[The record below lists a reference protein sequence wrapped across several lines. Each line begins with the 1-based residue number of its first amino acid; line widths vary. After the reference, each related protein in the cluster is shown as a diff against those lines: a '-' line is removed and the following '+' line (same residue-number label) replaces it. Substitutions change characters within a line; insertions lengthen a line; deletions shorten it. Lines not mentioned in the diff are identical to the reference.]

1 MDSIAIERAAYV
13 PITNRRRAVSI
24 AIVVALYALGLLMLW
39 TVREVTDP
47 EPTRDRPV
55 VVTLLPLDKPPEP
68 EAPRPPE
75 RPTERARTQAPQP
88 DTPQP
93 ATPQPATPPPPAA
106 SLRPLPAAAAP
117 PSPPAATGPITAG
130 EGDAVYDLDS
140 GGGGSPGSVSPRWV
154 HKVTN
159 DEFFPLVDPELMQAS
174 LEVDYRM
181 QCTIGLNTRVTC
193 RVLKETPFYPGLR
206 KSVLAAV
213 PLLRM
218 APGKRDGRP
227 IDGQRVEFLWRIT
240 VERGD
245 VRLR

>member
-1 MDSIAIERAAYV
+1 MDSMSIAHGGYV

-24 AIVVALYALGLLMLW
+24 AIVGALYALALLVLLTIW
-39 TVREVTDP
+39 EVTAP
-47 EPTRDRPV
+47 APTADLPV
-55 VVTLLPLDKPPEP
+55 VVTLLPLNKPPEP
-68 EAPRPPE
+68 EAPRPADN
-75 RPTERARTQAPQP
+75 RTERSRAQAPQP
-88 DTPQP
+88 AIAPP
-93 ATPQPATPPPPAA
+93 IATPPPAA
-106 SLRPLPAAAAP
+106 PLQPLPAAAA
-117 PSPPAATGPITAG
+117 PSPPAATGPIMAG

-140 GGGGSPGSVSPRWV
+140 GGGGSPGAVPPRWV

-181 QCTIGLNTRVTC
+181 QCTIALSTRVTC

-206 KSVLAAV
+206 RAVLAAV

-218 APGKRDGRP
+218 APGKRAGRP

-240 VERGD
+240 VEQGD

>member
-1 MDSIAIERAAYV
+1 MDSIAFERAAYV

-24 AIVVALYALGLLMLW
+24 AIVVALYALALLVLLTIW
-39 TVREVTDP
+39 EVTVP
-47 EPTRDRPV
+47 PPKAEQPV
-55 VVTLLPLDKPPEP
+55 VVTLLPLNKPPEP
-68 EAPRPPE
+68 EAPRAVD

-88 DTPQP
+88 AVAPP
-93 ATPQPATPPPPAA
+93 IATPPLAA
-106 SLRPLPAAAAP
+106 SLQPLPAAAP

-140 GGGGSPGSVSPRWV
+140 GGGGMPGAVPPRWV

-159 DEFFPLVDPELMQAS
+159 DEFFPLVDEELLRGS

-181 QCTIGLNTRVTC
+181 QCTIALSTRVTC

-206 KSVLAAV
+206 RAVLAAV

-240 VERGD
+240 VARGD
-245 VRLR
+245 VTLR

>member
-1 MDSIAIERAAYV
+1 MDSMSIAHGGYV

-24 AIVVALYALGLLMLW
+24 AIVAALYALALLVLLTIW
-39 TVREVTDP
+39 EVAAPAPPPDQ
-47 EPTRDRPV
+47 PV

-68 EAPRPPE
+68 EAPRTVE

-88 DTPQP
+88 ADVRPVE
-93 ATPQPATPPPPAA
+93 PPPPVA
-106 SLRPLPAAAAP
+106 SANPLPAAAA

-140 GGGGSPGSVSPRWV
+140 GGGGSPGAVPPRWV

-159 DEFFPLVDPELMQAS
+159 DEFFPLVDEELLQAS

-181 QCTIGLNTRVTC
+181 QCTIALSTRVTC

-206 KSVLAAV
+206 RAVLAAV

-240 VERGD
+240 VARGD